1 MNSPN
6 NYEFFLVNVEDLT
19 SCVYIYIY
27 IYIYALYKYYIHII
41 YVYVSFSLSIL
52 DSIPNKNHHLLPDPA
67 AISFKNL
74 QLDQVLPQTYAQTKS
89 PSDFNTF
96 FGFLCTGT

>member
-19 SCVYIYIY
+19 SCVYIYI
-27 IYIYALYKYYIHII
+27 LYKYYIYII

-52 DSIPNKNHHLLPDPA
+52 DSILNKNHHLLPDPA

>member
-27 IYIYALYKYYIHII
+27 IHYINIYIYII

>member
-6 NYEFFLVNVEDLT
+6 NYEFFLVNVEYLT

-27 IYIYALYKYYIHII
+27 TLYKYYIHII

-74 QLDQVLPQTYAQTKS
+74 QLDQALPQTYAQTKS

-96 FGFLCTGT
+96 FGF

>member
-19 SCVYIYIY
+19 SCVYIYI
-27 IYIYALYKYYIHII
+27 LYKYYIYII

-52 DSIPNKNHHLLPDPA
+52 DSILNKNHHLLPDPA

-74 QLDQVLPQTYAQTKS
+74 QLGQALPQTYARTKS
-89 PSDFNTF
+89 PNDVSTF
-96 FGFLCTGT
+96 FGF